1 MLSLLKYN
9 QYKNGADPTFFI
21 TQSCLYP
28 KKIRMTDSL
37 GKTHFMYVPCG
48 CCLVCQ
54 DKKRNEWVSRMSLH
68 SLTHKFCYFV
78 TLTYGSYN
86 LYDYVRHP
94 FKSDWELMKPR
105 ISHSNYKHKE
115 IVMPTLLRQEHLT
128 KFLKRLRALLKF
140 NISYC
145 AAGEYGE
152 KYLRPHF
159 HLIIWSD
166 KPIKYSDVASAWSY
180 KCYEYAKNDIR
191 QFNGK
196 QPRDKVFTFPIGR
209 IDFHDLVSN
218 GTLDFDST
226 QNQTQLKA
234 KYVFSYVAK
243 YVSKRNVI
251 SSRLRDHILQEYNRF
266 PEVHMYDDEADNRKV
281 IKSEMNYR
289 TFCTAFG
296 FEYNAHRTF
305 AEPFT
310 DDSGNYLITFKHNQK
325 TYEKVTKDDFV
336 KIFAPFFVCSRGQAI
351 GKKYFTQNLER
362 FQKKCFDLPKFHGKS
377 LVFPS
382 YFFKLLKNE
391 EHPIYFKKTSLFS
404 TSYSRDLL
412 PCLRDIYLQFST
424 DKSIYYNFAR
434 SPLSSSFDLHKFG
447 KETVFAP
454 TFISLSGYTTYYF
467 SPSMDIF
474 EGFQFDR
481 RSKEY
486 VFVEY
491 MTRHDFCE
499 YVVKNLDEQISDIK
513 LQNSI
518 NDVLFTF
525 QEELLVLPTRH
536 SVISSFLDRRKHLT
550 EVYNIQKNQFSQ
562 L

>member
-9 QYKNGADPTFFI
+9 QYKSGADPSLFI

-28 KKIRMTDSL
+28 KKISVINSL
-37 GKTHFMYVPCG
+37 GLRQEMYVPCG

-86 LYDYVRHP
+86 LYDYTRHP
-94 FKSDWELMKPR
+94 FKADWELMKPR
-105 ISHSNYKHKE
+105 ISHSNYKHRE

-140 NISYC
+140 NITYC

-152 KYLRPHF
+152 KFLRPHF
-159 HLIIWSD
+159 HIIIWSD
-166 KPIKYSDVASAWSY
+166 YPIKYSDVASAWSY
-180 KCYEYAKNDIR
+180 KCYEYAKNDVR
-191 QFNGK
+191 QYNGK
-196 QPRDKVFTFPIGR
+196 QPKNKLFTFPIGR

-218 GTLDFDST
+218 GTLDFDAI
-226 QNQTQLKA
+226 QNQSQLKA

-251 SSRLRDHILQEYNRF
+251 TPRLRDHILQEYGRF
-266 PEVHMYDDEADNRKV
+266 PEIDRYDDDADNQNV
-281 IKSEMNYR
+281 IKSEMDYR
-289 TFCTAFG
+289 SFCSAFG
-296 FEYNAHRTF
+296 FDYNAHKTS

-325 TYEKVTKDDFV
+325 EYEKVSKDDFV
-336 KIFAPFFVCSRGQAI
+336 KIFAPFFVSSRRNAI
-351 GKKYFTQNLER
+351 GKKYFFENIER
-362 FQKKCFDLPKFHGKS
+362 FQAKCYDLPKFHGKS
-377 LVFPS
+377 LTFPS

-404 TSYSRDLL
+404 SSYSRNLL
-412 PCLRDIYLQFST
+412 PCLRDIYLHFST
-424 DKSIYYNFAR
+424 DKSLYYHFTR
-434 SPLSSSFDLHKFG
+434 SPLSAQFDLHKFG
-447 KETVFAP
+447 KEAVFSP
-454 TFISLSGYTTYYF
+454 TFISLFGYITYYY

-474 EGFQFDR
+474 EGFEYDR
-481 RSKEY
+481 HSKEY

-491 MTRHDFCE
+491 LTRQDFCD
-499 YVVKNLDEQISDIK
+499 YVVSNIDEQIKDIK
-513 LQNSI
+513 LQNQI
-518 NDVLFTF
+518 NNVLLKF
-525 QEELLVLPTRH
+525 QNELLALPNRLSLIT
-536 SVISSFLDRRKHLT
+536 SFTERRKQLSQ
-550 EVYNIQKNQFSQ
+550 VYNIQHNQFSK